1 METWLERSEYY
12 FPMMKE
18 IFEEEGVPVELIHLS
33 MIERGLVPTARSWAA
48 AVGLWQFIRATGA
61 MYGLEGNDRIEER
74 REPRHSTRAAARHLK
89 DRSNRGRERH
99 LDVAHHTMSTA
110 R

>member
-33 MIERGLVPTARSWAA
+33 MIESGLVPTARSWAA
-48 AVGLWQFIRATGA
+48 AVGLWQSIRASGA
-61 MYGLEGNDRIEER
+61 MYGLGGNCWIDER
-74 REPRHSTRAAARHLK
+74 RDPLKSTRAAARHLK
-89 DRSNRGRERH
+89 DLYNICGDSH
-99 LDVAHHTMSTA
+99 LAMANYNS
-110 R
+110 